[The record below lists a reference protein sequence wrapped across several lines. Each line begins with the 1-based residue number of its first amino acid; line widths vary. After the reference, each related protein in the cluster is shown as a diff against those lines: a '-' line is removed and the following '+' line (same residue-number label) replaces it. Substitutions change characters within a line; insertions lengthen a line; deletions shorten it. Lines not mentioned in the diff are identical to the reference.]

1 MWLLSPERKN
11 IKMSDRSRIAILVDD
26 MFFAAK
32 IRGAAQNAAREVES
46 VKSLAQLEK
55 LLDDPPAMVIVDLNS
70 DRLDGMAAIQMLKSK
85 STVKGIP
92 IIGFLSHVQLDLKL
106 AAEAAGCDYV
116 IPRSLFSMKLP
127 DIVGG
132 DLSSLPKSA

>member
-1 MWLLSPERKN
+1 MPGTER
-11 IKMSDRSRIAILVDD
+11 ISEMGDTGRIAILVDD

-46 VKSLAQLEK
+46 VKSVAQLEK

-70 DRLDGMAAIQMLKSK
+70 ERVDGVAAVTMLKCQPAM
-85 STVKGIP
+85 KGIP
-92 IIGFLSHVQLDLKL
+92 IIGFLSHVQVDLKV
-106 AAEAAGCDYV
+106 AAESAGCDYV

-132 DLSSLPKSA
+132 DLSSLPKNA